1 MMHAKRAGN
10 MASSARSAVVS
21 IAECTMFAGAG
32 VALFVCASAV
42 PAQGAGS
49 LWKGCQ
55 GQSDSTN
62 GITLTL

>member
-1 MMHAKRAGN
+1 MMHAKRAGS
-10 MASSARSAVVS
+10 MALNAPSVAVL
-21 IAECTMFAGAG
+21 IAESIMCAGAG
-32 VALFVCASAV
+32 VALFVCASAA

-49 LWKGCQ
+49 LLRNCQ

>member
-1 MMHAKRAGN
+1 MTHAKRADS
-10 MASSARSAVVS
+10 MASNAQSAVVS

-55 GQSDSTN
+55 GQSDSIG